1 MFSNLFRKT
10 NDKPTQPE
18 HLYLDR
24 VGGLNSFEKMGHN
37 GRLGFTWSGSHPQT
51 PHTISFLH
59 IETIFERIYRDSTHL
74 FFVGAKRGDQ
84 IIRLYD
90 RQANMDL
97 IGYYPH
103 DAARLIGDGMI
114 KFLLSRSHP
123 SKTPGLI
130 QQVREGQESPWAT
143 VFRDLRIGLIRE
155 QLRRYQIPIAAY
167 KQDPDQYNAIKE
179 APPFHE
185 D

>member
-1 MFSNLFRKT
+1 MFSNLFKK

-24 VGGLNSFEKMGHN
+24 VGGLNAFEKMDPN
-37 GRLGFTWSGSHPQT
+37 GRLGFSWSGSHPRT

-59 IETIFERIYRDSTHL
+59 VETIFERVYRDSTHL

-90 RQANMDL
+90 RQANMDI

-103 DAARLIGDGMI
+103 DAARIIGDGMV

-123 SKTPGLI
+123 GKVPGLI
-130 QQVREGQESPWAT
+130 QQVKEGQESPWSI
-143 VFRDLRIGLIRE
+143 VFHDLRIGLIRK
-155 QLRRYQIPIAAY
+155 QLRRYRIPIAAY
-167 KQDPDQYNAIKE
+167 KEDPDLYNAIKE
-179 APPFHE
+179 DPPFLE
-185 D
+185 N

>member
-1 MFSNLFRKT
+1 MFSNLFKK

-18 HLYLDR
+18 YLYLDR
-24 VGGLNSFEKMGHN
+24 VGGLNAFEKMDPN
-37 GRLGFTWSGSHPQT
+37 GRLGFSWSGSHPRT

-59 IETIFERIYRDSTHL
+59 IETVFQRIYRDSTHL

-90 RQANMDL
+90 RQANMDI

-103 DAARLIGDGMI
+103 DAARIIGDGMV

-123 SKTPGLI
+123 GKVPGLI
-130 QQVREGQESPWAT
+130 QQVKEGQESPWSI
-143 VFRDLRIGLIRE
+143 VFHDLRIGLIRK
-155 QLRRYQIPIAAY
+155 QLRRYRIPIAAY
-167 KQDPDQYNAIKE
+167 KEDPDLYNAIKE
-179 APPFHE
+179 DPPFLE
-185 D
+185 N